1 MQEVV
6 DKFARV
12 FGACAILVSL
22 CSGCASGVPSARPMH
37 AAELNHFQVDCRIAG
52 QQRAMLESMRPT
64 PDEIAL
70 NKMNPFA
77 DKHGDI
83 TTQIN
88 YNLFLLKYCNQP

>member
-12 FGACAILVSL
+12 SGVCVILASL
-22 CSGCASGVPSARPMH
+22 CSGCASGVPSAGPMH
-37 AAELNHFQVDCRIAG
+37 AHELNHFQVDCKIADT
-52 QQRAMLESMRPT
+52 QRAMLESMRPT

-70 NKMNPFA
+70 NKLNPFA

-83 TTQIN
+83 VTQIN
-88 YNLFLLKYCNQP
+88 RNLFLLKYCNQP